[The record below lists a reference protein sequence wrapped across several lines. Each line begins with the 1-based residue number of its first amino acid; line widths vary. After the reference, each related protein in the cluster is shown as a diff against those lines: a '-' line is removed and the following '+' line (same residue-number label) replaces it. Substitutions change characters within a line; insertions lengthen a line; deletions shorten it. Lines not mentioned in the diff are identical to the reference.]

1 MNNLKSFEKMFF
13 KRTFKNISFDHKT
26 VLDE

>member
-13 KRTFKNISFDHKT
+13 KRTFKKHFPQKQR
-26 VLDE
+26 DEIY

>member
-13 KRTFKNISFDHKT
+13 KRTFKKHFTQKQRYEIY
-26 VLDE
+26 

>member
-13 KRTFKNISFDHKT
+13 KLTFKKHFPQKQRYEIY
-26 VLDE
+26 

>member
-13 KRTFKNISFDHKT
+13 KRTFKKHLPQKQRYEIY
-26 VLDE
+26 

>member
-1 MNNLKSFEKMFF
+1 MNNLKSFEKMFLNE
-13 KRTFKNISFDHKT
+13 RLKNISFDHKT

>member
-13 KRTFKNISFDHKT
+13 KRTLKKHFPQKQRYEIY
-26 VLDE
+26 